1 MEFIRISS
9 KSNAALK
16 HISSLQ
22 TSGKYRKKSREFVI
36 EGLRICEDA
45 AQNGIE
51 FSEVFISDSF
61 NLKADKRSN
70 EILKKAEKIYIL
82 SDELFLKIADTKTPQ
97 GIIAA
102 VKYPEKSCSD
112 VLSGRY
118 AALIDLQDPSN
129 IGAIARSA
137 EALGIDG
144 LIISGGCDPYSPKV
158 LRASMGTILRI
169 PVYLTDDIL
178 SFADRSE
185 LRLFACVPD
194 KNAENICNV
203 KFNNKD
209 VIMIGNEGNGLDET
223 LINAAFKKI
232 TIPMK
237 GKAESLNAAAA
248 AAISMWEMM
257 R

>member
-1 MEFIRISS
+1 MNLIKISS
-9 KSNAALK
+9 KSNPAVK
-16 HISSLQ
+16 HISMLQ
-22 TSGKYRKKSREFVI
+22 TSSKYRKKTREFVM

-51 FSEVFISDSF
+51 ISAVFLSDTAYGKS
-61 NLKADKRSN
+61 DKRTA
-70 EILKKAEKIYIL
+70 EIIEKSEKIYIL
-82 SDELFLKIADTKTPQ
+82 SDDIFLKIADTKTPQ
-97 GIIAA
+97 GIIASA
-102 VKYPEKSCSD
+102 KYPNKKNSD
-112 VLSGRY
+112 ILTGRY

-158 LRASMGTILRI
+158 LRASMGTILRL
-169 PVYLTDDIL
+169 PVYLTDDIV
-178 SFADRSE
+178 SFALKSD

-194 KNAENICNV
+194 KNAENICDT
-203 KFNNKD
+203 KFADKD
-209 VIMIGNEGNGLDET
+209 VIMIGNEGNGLEEQI
-223 LINAAFKKI
+223 INSAYKKI